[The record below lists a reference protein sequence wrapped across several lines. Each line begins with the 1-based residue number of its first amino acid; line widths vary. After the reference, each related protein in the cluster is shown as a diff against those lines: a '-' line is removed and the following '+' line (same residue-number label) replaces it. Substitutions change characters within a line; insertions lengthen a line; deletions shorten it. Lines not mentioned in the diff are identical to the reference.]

1 MGKLLDKFNK
11 TKDDGKK
18 VVSGN
23 SANSFQVMVNIMA
36 GDGSLDKLEKAVGQG
51 DKVTNDAITQTVNG
65 LLGDDYMHTRFAAGI
80 KAKVAKAGAKALG
93 NFPNVEELANNYKL
107 QRLIDTLS
115 NTNFK
120 ELTLDESTKNDLDDF
135 TGFLSK
141 NFQSN
146 VFKDSMEKGKKN
158 LFIVV
163 DKNKIKDSNITSTME
178 FSETTLTNLQQ
189 GKYNSLNESVRNA
202 ITATNDVSV
211 VDPTTEVTAPTTEVI
226 AEQVGTEPTSVQATS
241 VKVADTPP
249 VHAQPDVQS
258 RSSVM
263 REPSMDDTVEALNNK
278 FISPVPVAK
287 AESPAKPE
295 SPMPQ
300 LATNKTYFS
309 MFMNAINT
317 LVQGIANMLPVFSNA
332 SKSLPAKTVSTS
344 LDSTTKEVPPTKPP
358 AVSSVDITN
367 NGSLKKPSKTS
378 FTTALVSEVND
389 HYQNASKHAELVKN
403 QPSQPTTPDQNKKSL
418 SK

>member
-1 MGKLLDKFNK
+1 
-11 TKDDGKK
+11 
-18 VVSGN
+18 
-23 SANSFQVMVNIMA
+23 
-36 GDGSLDKLEKAVGQG
+36 
-51 DKVTNDAITQTVNG
+51 
-65 LLGDDYMHTRFAAGI
+65 
-80 KAKVAKAGAKALG
+80 
-93 NFPNVEELANNYKL
+93 
-107 QRLIDTLS
+107 
-115 NTNFK
+115 
-120 ELTLDESTKNDLDDF
+120 
-135 TGFLSK
+135 
-141 NFQSN
+141 
-146 VFKDSMEKGKKN
+146 
-158 LFIVV
+158 
-163 DKNKIKDSNITSTME
+163 
-178 FSETTLTNLQQ
+178 
-189 GKYNSLNESVRNA
+189 
-202 ITATNDVSV
+202 
-211 VDPTTEVTAPTTEVI
+211 
-226 AEQVGTEPTSVQATS
+226 
-241 VKVADTPP
+241 
-249 VHAQPDVQS
+249 QPDVQS

-378 FTTALVSEVND
+378 FTTALVSEVNA
-389 HYQNASKHAELVKN
+389 HYRNASEHAELVKN
-403 QPSQPTTPDQNKKSL
+403 QPSQPTTGQVKKETL
-418 SK
+418 SRK